1 MKRNW
6 KTYLLWI
13 ALAEGVG
20 AVSGWLTR
28 EGTEIYQQTVLQ
40 PSFAPPP
47 LVFPVVWGILYA
59 LMGIGAARIWMSEE
73 SGERARGLRL
83 YGVQLFM
90 NFLWSI
96 FFFNFQAYGF
106 SFIWLLLLLAAIVLM
121 TLSFYKTDKISA
133 YLQIPYILWVSFAA
147 YLNYMVWMLNG

>member
-1 MKRNW
+1 
-6 KTYLLWI
+6 
-13 ALAEGVG
+13 
-20 AVSGWLTR
+20 
-28 EGTEIYQQTVLQ
+28 
-40 PSFAPPP
+40 
-47 LVFPVVWGILYA
+47 
-59 LMGIGAARIWMSEE
+59 MGIGAARIWMSEE

-121 TLSFYKTDKISA
+121 TLSFYRTDRLSA